1 MKINDEFG
9 VTPAELATIQ
19 DEANR
24 LESLGYTVPDITVKF
39 ISAPVNG
46 LAGGNTIIIHPN
58 QDLAE
63 LRFTVAHEV
72 GHHNTPKVEL
82 NIWDETTW
90 DTYQANEDYANWF
103 AANV

>member
-1 MKINDEFG
+1 MTVKDEFG
-9 VTPAELATIQ
+9 ITAEELTTITNEAARLA
-19 DEANR
+19 
-24 LESLGYTVPDITVKF
+24 SLGYTVPDITIKAL
-39 ISAPVNG
+39 STVNG
-46 LAGGNTIIIHPN
+46 LAGGNTILIHPN

-72 GHHNTPKVEL
+72 GHHNAPKVEL

-90 DTYQANEDYANWF
+90 NTYQANEDFANWF